1 MGMTYKFPYKE
12 SSYITVPAVY
22 VKLCTLRAK
31 PDHST
36 NTSIVCTQSTPQ
48 YCFLSLIN
56 YFLAGL
62 FLTSSSLQ
70 ACNIILFGCPGV
82 IPEWPLDQSYETAY
96 AKMEP
101 LRLKAVAAIGPGEE
115 SNAGKYVGR
124 SVIGR
129 EEKWRDILF
138 RRVRASLSQKWIVP
152 SEPDV
157 YASQ

>member
-1 MGMTYKFPYKE
+1 
-12 SSYITVPAVY
+12 
-22 VKLCTLRAK
+22 
-31 PDHST
+31 
-36 NTSIVCTQSTPQ
+36 
-48 YCFLSLIN
+48 
-56 YFLAGL
+56 
-62 FLTSSSLQ
+62 
-70 ACNIILFGCPGV
+70 
-82 IPEWPLDQSYETAY
+82 LDQSYETAY

-115 SNAGKYVGR
+115 SNAGKDVGR